1 MNGNGK
7 SQIEVVKM
15 LFNRLCFML
24 VISGRPPD
32 GPNMSYW
39 RPFQGESK
47 TIGEIIKSYNET
59 CFERYR
65 RSPGWE
71 DPLKIMNHAMGIS
84 IIPTPSEMKTLE
96 EYKLTFFLLVDVD
109 TIQKKLEEVKRI
121 QNRKIQCGDTH
132 CRLIQ
137 VSNQSNAVSC
147 AKHFEYLAFAPSDSR
162 IITNL
167 NDFFNVLD
175 GVCDNIYCS
184 NISYY
189 EVPSSESSV
198 NGKEIQI
205 PEKYLQEKADETIK
219 EAIMADLSKEDTVK
233 LARLAY
239 SEVASDFAFKEFVKE
254 GRLTKEQVEITNNK
268 LEVLERNQQRFQD
281 VDSGASRAPQSVSA
295 VSMYFNDLGS
305 DRPWIFDITN
315 VMNGYPRGY
324 SSVVAATHAD
334 RKDAFSVN
342 PLVKSGFADD
352 LLNFDF
358 ADPRGAFCKA
368 ALREWNRTKLFFSY
382 R

>member
-1 MNGNGK
+1 
-7 SQIEVVKM
+7 
-15 LFNRLCFML
+15 
-24 VISGRPPD
+24 
-32 GPNMSYW
+32 
-39 RPFQGESK
+39 
-47 TIGEIIKSYNET
+47 
-59 CFERYR
+59 
-65 RSPGWE
+65 
-71 DPLKIMNHAMGIS
+71 
-84 IIPTPSEMKTLE
+84 
-96 EYKLTFFLLVDVD
+96 
-109 TIQKKLEEVKRI
+109 
-121 QNRKIQCGDTH
+121 
-132 CRLIQ
+132 
-137 VSNQSNAVSC
+137 
-147 AKHFEYLAFAPSDSR
+147 
-162 IITNL
+162 
-167 NDFFNVLD
+167 
-175 GVCDNIYCS
+175 
-184 NISYY
+184 
-189 EVPSSESSV
+189 VPSSESSV

-295 VSMYFNDLGS
+295 VSMYFNDLIERETGLPRCDFGKVQKTATGFSFFSHSINGS